1 MGLSRR
7 ATGLSRPEAQLYW
20 RTTHADLFRHVPD
33 LMSYVQNHALLDEN
47 QLPLLG
53 DAGFDIFSE
62 VTFSTAEALEAAVAS
77 PYYQSVVLPDE
88 RLLLQPQDRSF
99 LLARRQPVGRPAP
112 PTGCKLVAILARQAG
127 PCADLDVQNADLV
140 YPVESG
146 SGPIGERAGMV
157 LKWFC
162 SDAEAAMTRHRRNM
176 ASGAFADRLIEAT
189 IVHANTVV
197 GDPTALF
204 PTPVEDCRQ

>member
-33 LMSYVQNHALLDEN
+33 LISYVQNHALLDEN

-53 DAGFDIFSE
+53 DVGFDIFSE
-62 VTFSTAEALEAAVAS
+62 VTFSTAEALQAAVGS

-88 RLLLQPQDRSF
+88 RVLLDPKGRSF
-99 LLARRQPVGRPAP
+99 LLARWLPLGWPAS
-112 PTGCKLVAILARQAG
+112 TTDFKLIAILARQDAPG
-127 PCADLDVQNADLV
+127 ADLDLQGADLV

-146 SGPIGERAGMV
+146 SGPIGERAGLV
-157 LKWFC
+157 LQWFC
-162 SDAEAAMTRHRRNM
+162 SDAETAMTRHRRNM
-176 ASGAFADRLIEAT
+176 AIGAFANRLIVAT
-189 IVHANTVV
+189 IVRANIVF
-197 GDPTALF
+197 GDPAAASAG
-204 PTPVEDCRQ
+204 